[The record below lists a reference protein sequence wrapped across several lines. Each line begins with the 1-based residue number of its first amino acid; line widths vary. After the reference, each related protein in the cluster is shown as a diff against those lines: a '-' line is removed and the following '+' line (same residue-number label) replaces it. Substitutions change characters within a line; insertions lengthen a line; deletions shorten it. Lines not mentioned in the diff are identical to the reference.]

1 MTVKAVA
8 AQLEWS
14 SSKISRFET
23 TKITVTSV
31 DLKALL
37 EVYGIDNA
45 QHRER
50 LITLARE
57 SRETPWWNQIDDR
70 TPISGFKDFVGFEA
84 EAIGIRTYEPLNIP
98 GLLQTKEYARAIMVA
113 TWPDGADVEK
123 ALELRLERQ
132 RTTTLSDDPVDVTA
146 IIDEAALRRPMGG
159 EGRGSVMSDQV
170 ERLIE
175 LSEQTNVRILVLP
188 FGSGPHPGMSGG
200 FTILELPHPE
210 DHGVVYVEGLTQGVL
225 LGDEQ
230 SLERYRLVFDQV
242 RQCALGSQASR
253 DFLVDVRDEVE
264 QG

>member
-1 MTVKAVA
+1 
-8 AQLEWS
+8 
-14 SSKISRFET
+14 
-23 TKITVTSV
+23 
-31 DLKALL
+31 
-37 EVYGIDNA
+37 
-45 QHRER
+45 
-50 LITLARE
+50 
-57 SRETPWWNQIDDR
+57 
-70 TPISGFKDFVGFEA
+70 VGFEA

-98 GLLQTKEYARAIMVA
+98 GLLQTKEYARAIMAA
-113 TWPDGADVEK
+113 TWPDGADIEK

-175 LSEQTNVRILVLP
+175 FSEQTNVQILVLP
-188 FGSGPHPGMSGG
+188 FGGGPHPGMSGG

-210 DHGVVYVEGLTQGVL
+210 DPSVVYVEGLTQGVL
-225 LGDEQ
+225 LSDEQ

-253 DFLVDVRDEVE
+253 DFLVDVRDEIE
-264 QG
+264 RG